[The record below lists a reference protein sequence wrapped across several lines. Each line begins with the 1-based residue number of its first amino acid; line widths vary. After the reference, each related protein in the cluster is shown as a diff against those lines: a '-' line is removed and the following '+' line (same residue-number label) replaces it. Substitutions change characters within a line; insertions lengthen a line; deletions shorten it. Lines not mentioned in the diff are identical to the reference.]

1 MYYFELIFFEF
12 EKRDR
17 DRDRET
23 PETAGTRDGRSGAAM
38 GAATAL
44 RLPL

>member
-1 MYYFELIFFEF
+1 MSLSFLNTRSEI
-12 EKRDR
+12 
-17 DRDRET
+17 ET
-23 PETAGTRDGRSGAAM
+23 VTEIDASETAGTRDGRSGAAM